1 MTTGPW
7 REILSSSRARK
18 HHQCTQRSTG
28 GLAPPSWAM
37 FEAQLATVR
46 REVSEIETTR
56 NYAREQ
62 FDAGLTSQIEY
73 LDAER
78 RWLEAK
84 RSAITLQKRP

>member
-1 MTTGPW
+1 
-7 REILSSSRARK
+7 
-18 HHQCTQRSTG
+18 
-28 GLAPPSWAM
+28 M